1 MGATEVG
8 AAIFLSPP
16 QLFRLLASTWRSISQ
31 PVILKRFDRL
41 AQREGWLVVFDPK
54 LGDWDAK
61 LRHEDVELEGKTI
74 HVFFC

>member
-1 MGATEVG
+1 MQFWRTE
-8 AAIFLSPP
+8 IFKGCGRHEQS
-16 QLFRLLASTWRSISQ
+16 
-31 PVILKRFDRL
+31 
-41 AQREGWLVVFDPK
+41 EGWFVVFDPK

>member
-1 MGATEVG
+1 MLLWRTE
-8 AAIFLSPP
+8 
-16 QLFRLLASTWRSISQ
+16 
-31 PVILKRFDRL
+31 ILKRCGRHE
-41 AQREGWLVVFDPK
+41 QREGWLVVFDPK

>member
-1 MGATEVG
+1 M
-8 AAIFLSPP
+8 L
-16 QLFRLLASTWRSISQ
+16 ISVLRYIEHLGQ
-31 PVILKRFDRL
+31 D
-41 AQREGWLVVFDPK
+41 EGWLVVFDPK

>member
-1 MGATEVG
+1 MSDAFGILISALAEK
-8 AAIFLSPP
+8 SPEKAHA
-16 QLFRLLASTWRSISQ
+16 QVLRYI
-31 PVILKRFDRL
+31 DRL

-61 LRHEDVELEGKTI
+61 LRHEDVGLEGKTI